1 MVIDNPF
8 LRTYHFYQDTSLK
21 IQVEPKPADSVEV
34 KGTTSKV
41 LLSPASIN
49 TQKLTQARK
58 VFDRIEIR
66 SLKKPKRIVPK
77 PKITF
82 DPLDFEQ
89 IPYVYTS
96 LDSLHLDMPNFLVD
110 IPKYEKQELNRET
123 PVYKETIGP
132 MNQSSQLIIPVTRHI
147 QSGEWFLFILLL
159 LFATLGWFKYNFNRY
174 LGQVLNGTVSY
185 QVSQRLYR
193 DQNVLFLR
201 VSGMLNVFFI
211 FTTAVFLYQTARYF
225 NLLNYAVNGLWIYL
239 LIAAA
244 FGTLFFIRQVS
255 LRFIGFL
262 FDKNEAFSEYLHNTQ
277 LYNKSMALLL
287 LPLIL
292 GAAYMPVD
300 LQPVFIFSGI
310 TLSISLFVLKIFRG
324 SQIIIRNDVLI
335 LYWILYLC
343 TLEILPL
350 IIIYRY
356 LLSLVT

>member
-8 LRTYHFYQDTSLK
+8 PKTDFFYQDTSLRL
-21 IQVEPKPADSVEV
+21 QVEPKSADSVGI
-34 KGTTSKV
+34 KSTTSKI

-49 TQKLTQARK
+49 TQTLTEARN
-58 VFDRIEIR
+58 VFESMEIR
-66 SLKKPKRIVPK
+66 PVKKPQPIAPK
-77 PKITF
+77 PQITF
-82 DPLDFEQ
+82 DPLDFDQ

-110 IPKYEKQELNRET
+110 IPKYEKQELNSET
-123 PVYKETIGP
+123 PVYTETVDP
-132 MNQSSQLIIPVTRHI
+132 MNQTSQMIVPVTRHI
-147 QSGEWFLFILLL
+147 QSGGWFLFILLF

-211 FTTAVFLYQTARYF
+211 FTIAIFLYQIARYF
-225 NLLNYAVNGLWIYL
+225 NLLNYAINGLWIYL
-239 LIAAA
+239 LIALA
-244 FGTLFFIRQVS
+244 FGTLFFLRQVS

-262 FDKNEAFSEYLHNTQ
+262 FDKNDAFSEYLHNTQ

-292 GAAYMPVD
+292 GAAYMPVG
-300 LQPVFIFSGI
+300 LQSVFIFSGI
-310 TLSISLFVLKIFRG
+310 TLSILLFVLKIFRG

>member
-1 MVIDNPF
+1 MVIDNQHPN
-8 LRTYHFYQDTSLK
+8 TYYFYQDTSLK
-21 IQVEPKPADSVEV
+21 IQVEPNPADTAAV
-34 KGTTSKV
+34 KSTTSTI

-49 TQKLTQARK
+49 SKKLNEARDVFERIQARP
-58 VFDRIEIR
+58 V
-66 SLKKPKRIVPK
+66 KKSPRVAPK
-77 PKITF
+77 PEITF
-82 DPLDFEQ
+82 DPLDFDQ

-96 LDSLHLDMPNFLVD
+96 LDSLHLDVPNFLNY
-110 IPKYEKQELNRET
+110 IPKYDQPEVNKET
-123 PVYKETIGP
+123 PVYTETITP
-132 MNQSSQLIIPVTRHI
+132 IEQDPQMIVPVTRHM
-147 QSGEWFLFILLL
+147 QSGGWFLFILLF

-201 VSGMLNVFFI
+201 VSGMLNIFFI
-211 FTTAVFLYQTARYF
+211 LTTAVFLYQVAQYF
-225 NLLNYAVNGLWIYL
+225 NLINYAINGVWIYL
-239 LIAAA
+239 IIVLA
-244 FGTLFFIRQVS
+244 FGTLFFLRQVS

-292 GAAYMPVD
+292 GAAYMPVH
-300 LQPVFIFSGI
+300 LQTIFIFTGI
-310 TLSISLFVLKIFRG
+310 TLSIMLFILKIFRG